1 MSDPVQ
7 QIKDR
12 LNIVDVV
19 GRYVKLTRA
28 GRNYKGLSP
37 FRKEKSPSFFVNPE
51 KGMYYDFSSGQGG
64 DLFTFVQTME
74 GLDFKGALHMLAEQA
89 GVEIRHESKEAR
101 DTRERLYAVLE
112 DACRYYETKL
122 TESPDVVS
130 YLEERGMERSTM
142 RSFRLGYAPD
152 GWRNLSEYLTK
163 KGYSRQEL
171 EQAGLAKRAE
181 GKSEPYDRFRSRV
194 MFPIMDPA
202 GRVVAFSGRIYGE
215 AAKDDKN
222 AKYLNSPETPLFDKG
237 RILYGYD
244 KAKNFIRKYDFSIL
258 VEGQMDI
265 VMSHQAG
272 YANTVAV
279 SGTGLT
285 VDHLGLLQRLSPK
298 IVMAFDADS
307 AGIASSGRAAGL
319 ALERGMDVK
328 VARVPVGKD
337 PADCIKEDKELW
349 KQAIKDS
356 VHVIEFYLDIIR
368 RENKEQ
374 GGDRRKLALAV
385 RDTVLPYVARIQS
398 GVDQAHF
405 VRLIVDAI
413 GLAEDAVWQ
422 DVRAHAQ
429 RLREESKRT
438 RMEQQ
443 PSPVPAS
450 TAPEPQKRSRRD
462 TLERGL
468 AGFLFWQETLEPR
481 VLEVSHVQDK
491 AAEFSIELEPLLA
504 RHFDAKDTLAFE
516 AEIVHADAQDPVALL
531 DELMRTAARE
541 ILREERADV
550 SYRLRQAEIDGDD
563 TRAAALLERFNELAR
578 CIEALER
585 TT

>member
-74 GLDFKGALHMLAEQA
+74 GLDFKGALHMLADQA
-89 GVEIRHESKEAR
+89 GVEVRHESKHSR
-101 DTRERLYAVLE
+101 DTRERLYVVLE
-112 DACRYYETKL
+112 DACQYFETKL
-122 TESPDVVS
+122 TETPDVIQ
-130 YLEERGMERSTM
+130 YLEDRGMERATM
-142 RSFRLGYAPD
+142 RSFRLGFAPD
-152 GWRNLSEYLTK
+152 GWRNLSEFLTK
-163 KGYSRQEL
+163 KGYTPQEL
-171 EQAGLAKRAE
+171 EQAGLAKRPE
-181 GKSEPYDRFRSRV
+181 GKSEYYDRFRSRV

-202 GRVVAFSGRIYGE
+202 GRVVAFSGRIFGE
-215 AAKDDKN
+215 AAKDEKN
-222 AKYLNSPETPLFDKG
+222 AKYLNSPETALFDKG

-265 VMSHQAG
+265 VLSHQAG
-272 YANTVAV
+272 YSNTVAV

-285 VDHLGLLQRLSPK
+285 VEHLALLQRLSPK

-328 VARVPVGKD
+328 VASVPVGKD

-349 KQAIKDS
+349 KRAIKES
-356 VHVIEFYLDIIR
+356 KHVIEFYLDIVG
-368 RENKEQ
+368 RENEVK
-374 GGDRRKLALAV
+374 GGDRRRLALAV

-405 VRLIVDAI
+405 VRLVVERI

-429 RLREESKRT
+429 KLRDDAKRVAIHAPD
-438 RMEQQ
+438 EQQ
-443 PSPVPAS
+443 TKQPPKPMS
-450 TAPEPQKRSRRD
+450 TRREM
-462 TLERGL
+462 LERGL
-468 AGFLFWQETLEPR
+468 AGFLFWQESLEPR
-481 VLEVSHVQDK
+481 ILEEEHVRDK
-491 AAEFSIELEPLLA
+491 ATTLSVELESILA
-504 RHFDAKDTLAFE
+504 RHLDTKDMLAFE
-516 AEIVHADAQDPVALL
+516 AEITHADATDPLELL
-531 DELMRTAARE
+531 DDLMRATARE
-541 ILREERADV
+541 LLREEREDL
-550 SYRLRQAEIDGDD
+550 SHRLKSAEMAHDEKE
-563 TRAAALLERFNELAR
+563 ASALLARFHELAR
-578 CIEALER
+578 SIEALER
-585 TT
+585 RN